1 MSLRVAVRLLLLCCL
16 SAVSVSKPAYD
27 REHPPKAGDEGVFYG
42 PLVKVVDGDSL
53 NAKVQGVVMRFRL
66 QGVDAPEHDQP
77 YGKESTALL
86 RQLTRGPGQQLVLVF
101 DDVDKYGRV
110 IVQAWVGDLELNAEM
125 VSRGAAWFDSAYTR
139 DDRLY
144 RIEQEARDR
153 KVGLWALPA
162 KNRIEPWEW
171 RKRKRR
177 PAKPAATS
185 PAIDA
190 PLSTSASN
198 QVISHMRGRFPQK
211 PIRHVVLT
219 HHHGGHIGRTA
230 QLHR

>member
-1 MSLRVAVRLLLLCCL
+1 MLRTVVISLVIGCL
-16 SAVSVSKPAYD
+16 SGSAFAKPAYD
-27 REHPPKAGDEGVFYG
+27 REHPPKPGDEGVFYG

-77 YGKESTALL
+77 YGTESTALL
-86 RQLTRGPGQQLVLVF
+86 RRLTRGPGQQLVLVF

-110 IVQAWVGDLELNAEM
+110 VVQAWVGDLELNAEM
-125 VSRGAAWFDSAYTR
+125 VRRGAAWSESVFAR

-144 RIEQEARDR
+144 WIEQEARER

-177 PAKPAATS
+177 PARPAATS
-185 PAIDA
+185 P
-190 PLSTSASN
+190 LSTLRSRQAPPT
-198 QVISHMRGRFPQK
+198 R
-211 PIRHVVLT
+211 
-219 HHHGGHIGRTA
+219 
-230 QLHR
+230 